1 MNYIDII
8 LGLILAFSVY
18 QGFTKGLIVMGGTLL
33 ALFVGVWGAVHFS
46 GFVESLLVNKL
57 NLHSNYNSLIAF
69 ALTFILIVIVVNLFA
84 KLLKKLAEAIAL
96 GLIDKILGVVF
107 AIAKNAFIVSVLLVV
122 LNGIDRTVNFMPRQ
136 KMNQS
141 LLYRPVARFAPSLFP
156 FLDFDK
162 IKQQFNSDSDSTKK

>member
-8 LGLILAFSVY
+8 LGLVLAYSVY

-33 ALFVGVWGAVHFS
+33 ALFIGVWGAVHFS
-46 GFVESLLVNKL
+46 DYAEGLLVSKL
-57 NLHSNYNSLIAF
+57 NLQSNYNSLIAF
-69 ALTFILIVIVVNLFA
+69 AITFILIVVAVNLFA
-84 KLLKKLAEAIAL
+84 KLLKKLADAIAL
-96 GLIDKILGVVF
+96 GLIDKILGVIF
-107 AIAKNAFIVSVLLVV
+107 AIAKNAFIISVLLVV